1 MLTAILRPVGI
12 ASAAI
17 LSALGLLSRKSR
29 RARFAYHLT
38 LYAGTL
44 GIMSVWGVVV
54 SVAATLIGQVCC
66 FKHAVGLEIAR
77 AGRQR
82 AEIMGKGKR
91 GQS

>member
-1 MLTAILRPVGI
+1 MMSAILRPVGI

-17 LSALGLLSRKSR
+17 LSALGLASRKSR

-54 SVAATLIGQVCC
+54 SVAATLIGQVC
-66 FKHAVGLEIAR
+66 I
-77 AGRQR
+77 
-82 AEIMGKGKR
+82 I
-91 GQS
+91 S